1 MIDPGNSPA
10 RGRLLILLAAVG
22 WSLSGLFTRVL
33 REPTALHLDDP
44 VLTPLQIAA
53 GRVLFAGLAMLP
65 LLRLRDISFR
75 PLMAGTALA
84 FAAMNA
90 MFISAMALGSAANAI
105 LLQYTAPLWLYL
117 AGVCFFREP
126 VERRGAVSLL
136 IGLCGIAVIVY
147 GGWQGEQA
155 VIVLLGLGSG
165 VGYALVLLGLRLMRD
180 ASPVWLTAVNH
191 LTGAVVLLPFVWH
204 LELPTPAQLGWLALF
219 GTVQM
224 GLPYLLMARG
234 LKSVSPSEAGTL
246 TLLEPILNPL
256 WAYLVAP
263 EKEKPTIYI
272 FIGGLCIL
280 GALAYRYWPRRA
292 GPAKDQRGERSA
304 SGG

>member
-1 MIDPGNSPA
+1 MTPSPA
-10 RGRLLILLAAVG
+10 QGRLLILAAAVG

-33 REPTALHLDDP
+33 SEPTPLDLHEP
-44 VLTPLQIAA
+44 ALTPLQIAA
-53 GRVLFAGLAMLP
+53 GRVLFAGLVMLP
-65 LLRLRDISFR
+65 MLRPRDVSFR
-75 PLMAGTALA
+75 PLMAATALA

-90 MFISAMALGSAANAI
+90 MFIGAMALGSAANAI

-117 AGVCFFREP
+117 AGVAFLGEP

-136 IGLCGIAVIVY
+136 IGLAGIAVIVW

-165 VGYALVLLGLRLMRD
+165 LGYALVLLGLRLQRD

-204 LELPTPAQLGWLALF
+204 LGLPTPRQVAWLALF

-234 LKSVSPSEAGTL
+234 LKTVRPSEAGTL

-263 EKEKPTIYI
+263 EKERPTVHILL
-272 FIGGLCIL
+272 GGLCIL
-280 GALAYRYWPRRA
+280 GALAYRYWPRPPRA
-292 GPAKDQRGERSA
+292 PPVGNQGDDCTRG
-304 SGG
+304 